1 MAPAENP
8 VDPLR
13 VPVLGVPAP
22 GVAGLALSGGR
33 SSRFGGEKAAALLDG
48 KPLLTWTAE
57 RLQAACAPV
66 AVSARPGS
74 EAEVLAGAMPVLH
87 DRAGDP
93 DGPLAGVRAGL
104 EWARGI
110 GARALA
116 VSPCDAPLLPADLYP
131 RLIAAAGD
139 GAAVAEAGGRPQSL
153 CAVWPVSALPALEAA
168 IAGGEH
174 PAVWRLLDQIGAVRV
189 PFDDAE
195 AFANLNT
202 REDLQ
207 RIAASHGMQ
216 TDTRK

>member
-1 MAPAENP
+1 VAAAETPSNLHP
-8 VDPLR
+8 VPDN
-13 VPVLGVPAP
+13 

-48 KPLLTWTAE
+48 KPLLTWTVE
-57 RLQAACAPV
+57 RLQASCAHV

-74 EAEVLAGAMPVLH
+74 EAETLAGGLPVLH
-87 DRAGDP
+87 DRTGDP

-104 EWARGI
+104 QWAKTI

-116 VSPCDAPLLPADLYP
+116 VCPCDAPLLPADLYS
-131 RLIAAAGD
+131 RLIAAAGTG

-153 CAVWPVSALPALEAA
+153 CALWPVSALPALEAA

-174 PAVWRLLDQIGAVRV
+174 PAVWRLLDEIGAVRV

-207 RIAASHGMQ
+207 RIAAPK
-216 TDTRK
+216 R